1 MENSFTPCLPPL
13 REARECARVERERER
28 VSVRERERVRVYPHA
43 QRMWMKHDPHAM
55 SESIS
60 PEEEEEEVEKNSA
73 CVGLLLTRGSAFLI
87 SDTWFLFLFKVFF
100 SVHFS
105 VAASAELEP
114 KCPLISLEWVESP
127 FWWKNGF
134 RFYAALKMIL
144 GHGPLL
150 YNWIQLIC
158 SWYLL
163 VCCCFKE
170 KALGD
175 VALWAEFIFC
185 AMSVWHQGFEWFQLS
200 SLENQ
205 NLSWISRLKASQWNK
220 FVVVVAS
227 VKICWKTILSNSQ
240 FFYSS
245 LFFPL

>member
-1 MENSFTPCLPPL
+1 MGWFRNQSRFKSGLETIPKWKIHSPHVSPAT
-13 REARECARVERERER
+13 RGERVCESGERERE
-28 VSVRERERVRVYPHA
+28 RVYPHA

-60 PEEEEEEVEKNSA
+60 PEEEEEVEKNSA

-105 VAASAELEP
+105 VAASAELEL
-114 KCPLISLEWVESP
+114 KCPLIGLEWVESP

-150 YNWIQLIC
+150 YNWIQL
-158 SWYLL
+158 
-163 VCCCFKE
+163 
-170 KALGD
+170 
-175 VALWAEFIFC
+175 
-185 AMSVWHQGFEWFQLS
+185 
-200 SLENQ
+200 
-205 NLSWISRLKASQWNK
+205 
-220 FVVVVAS
+220 
-227 VKICWKTILSNSQ
+227 
-240 FFYSS
+240 
-245 LFFPL
+245 LF